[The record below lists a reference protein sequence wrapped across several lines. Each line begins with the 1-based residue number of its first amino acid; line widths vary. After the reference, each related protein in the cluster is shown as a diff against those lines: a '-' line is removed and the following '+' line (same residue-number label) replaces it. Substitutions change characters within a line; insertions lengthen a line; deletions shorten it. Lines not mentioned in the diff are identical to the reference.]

1 MFKNEVFS
9 IEMPHILTSRGM
21 FDLMP
26 GNVFDIWD
34 PLDGNF
40 CQICNHFLLWGFFIS
55 FKYDQ
60 LDYLRD

>member
-9 IEMPHILTSRGM
+9 IEMPHILTSLGM
-21 FDLMP
+21 FDLML

-40 CQICNHFLLWGFFIS
+40 CQICNHFLL
-55 FKYDQ
+55 
-60 LDYLRD
+60 